1 MKEIIKISV
10 GELAEYAFQSGD
22 LNLEV
27 FTSSNRAVSGIRV
40 HQKIQRSRPEEYQ
53 KEVFISR
60 QFETENFIVEIN
72 GRIDGIFVFP
82 DKTIIEEIKTTERKL
97 EYYQNNENPVHRA
110 QVNIYAYLY
119 AIANDLKEIETHL
132 TYYRL
137 ETKEIREFTK
147 IFSKNELEDF
157 FNLLFDKFLKW
168 TNRLFEYKNLRN
180 ESIQNLKF
188 PFEKYRLG
196 QHKMATEVYKTVR
209 DSGQLIVQAP
219 TGIGKTLA
227 VIFPAIKSFPEK
239 YTTKIFYLTPK
250 TTGKEVAEKAFRKM
264 NENGLIFKFLTLT
277 AKDKIC
283 FNPENACNGEECKF
297 ARGFYDRIDD
307 ALNDIFSENSLSRD
321 VIEKYSRE
329 HAICPF
335 EFSLAISL
343 WSDCVICDYNYAFD
357 PRVYLRRF
365 FDEENRNKNN
375 KFVFLVD
382 EAHNLV
388 DRARSMFSA
397 DLFKKDILQTRKLI
411 KENLPSIYK
420 DLGRINSWLL
430 KARKISEEF
439 EGYFNENE
447 LPENL
452 FVLLKNF
459 QKTTEKWLSMN
470 MKTSY
475 RKNLLETY
483 FAILNF
489 TRISELFDEF
499 YTTCYENENRDFRIK
514 LFCLNPAKL
523 LNKSLERCNSAI
535 FFSATM
541 TPSEYF
547 EDILGCSEFVDH
559 LKLSS
564 PFPRENLKI
573 RLAYKIS
580 TRYKH
585 RHQTKDMICSHITN
599 FIEEKKGNYLVFFP
613 SYEYLKMVYESFI
626 FTNSALD
633 VIQQTPS
640 MSEEERGIFLD
651 RFNRKN
657 VWTLVGFAVLGG
669 VFGEGIDLIGER
681 LDGAVIVGVGLP
693 KISFERHLI
702 KQYFDEFEKGFEY
715 AYIFPGMI
723 KVLQAAG
730 RVIRSENDKGS
741 ILLIGDR
748 FGNYQY
754 RSLLPEYWQVE
765 KIEDK

>member
-307 ALNDIFSENSLSRD
+307 ALNDIFSENSLT
-321 VIEKYSRE
+321 RE
-329 HAICPF
+329 I
-335 EFSLAISL
+335 
-343 WSDCVICDYNYAFD
+343 
-357 PRVYLRRF
+357 
-365 FDEENRNKNN
+365 
-375 KFVFLVD
+375 
-382 EAHNLV
+382 
-388 DRARSMFSA
+388 
-397 DLFKKDILQTRKLI
+397 
-411 KENLPSIYK
+411 
-420 DLGRINSWLL
+420 
-430 KARKISEEF
+430 
-439 EGYFNENE
+439 
-447 LPENL
+447 
-452 FVLLKNF
+452 
-459 QKTTEKWLSMN
+459 
-470 MKTSY
+470 
-475 RKNLLETY
+475 
-483 FAILNF
+483 
-489 TRISELFDEF
+489 
-499 YTTCYENENRDFRIK
+499 
-514 LFCLNPAKL
+514 
-523 LNKSLERCNSAI
+523 
-535 FFSATM
+535 
-541 TPSEYF
+541 
-547 EDILGCSEFVDH
+547 
-559 LKLSS
+559 
-564 PFPRENLKI
+564 
-573 RLAYKIS
+573 
-580 TRYKH
+580 
-585 RHQTKDMICSHITN
+585 
-599 FIEEKKGNYLVFFP
+599 
-613 SYEYLKMVYESFI
+613 
-626 FTNSALD
+626 
-633 VIQQTPS
+633 
-640 MSEEERGIFLD
+640 
-651 RFNRKN
+651 
-657 VWTLVGFAVLGG
+657 
-669 VFGEGIDLIGER
+669 
-681 LDGAVIVGVGLP
+681 
-693 KISFERHLI
+693 
-702 KQYFDEFEKGFEY
+702 
-715 AYIFPGMI
+715 
-723 KVLQAAG
+723 
-730 RVIRSENDKGS
+730 
-741 ILLIGDR
+741 
-748 FGNYQY
+748 
-754 RSLLPEYWQVE
+754 
-765 KIEDK
+765 